1 MVFLWNA
8 TNEDLGFQYGGL
20 SYKIEAGK
28 RMKVMEPMGNHAL
41 NALGARGL
49 TKLIFDDE
57 GKSVGEEEIG
67 RDAIE
72 RNKQF
77 KINQIVVY
85 NERNERR
92 KASGQPYDT
101 PSAIVK
107 KYAVELGIE
116 LLQPYNLALAEKGQI
131 GTLSK
136 ENEELK
142 NQLKQQEENIRNLME
157 SMKNMQTM
165 VSGGFI
171 KADVKEVKS
180 SNYVTCS
187 DCGEQVLRNRLKSH
201 KLSKHKGG

>member
-28 RMKVMEPMGNHAL
+28 RMKVIEPMGNHAL

-57 GKSVGEEEIG
+57 GRSVGEEEIG
-67 RDAIE
+67 RDALE

-77 KINQIVVY
+77 KINQIVTY

-101 PSAIVK
+101 PSPQIR

-116 LLQPYNLALAEKGQI
+116 LLQAYNLATAEKGQI
-131 GTLSK
+131 GVLSK

-142 NQLKQQEENIRNLME
+142 SQVKKQNEDMQNLME
-157 SMKNMQTM
+157 IVKNMQKTIGEGY
-165 VSGGFI
+165 V
-171 KADVKEVKS
+171 KADVSKVIPS
-180 SNYVTCS
+180 AYVEC
-187 DCGEQVLRNRLKSH
+187 DVCGEQILRNRLKSH